1 MDAIE
6 ILVNEHALIRQFLDN
21 LSMAAEKLEADE
33 RPSKEFFEKALEF
46 ARNFTDKFHHFKE
59 EYVMFAQ
66 LAQKKG
72 GILDGQID
80 SLRHQH
86 EHGRNFILEI
96 SNSLDGYARGDE
108 IHTITLL
115 ENLAAYISLLRHH
128 MHREDHGF
136 YQTVKKEFSENEL
149 QGLLELFN
157 EEDQKVGGGTFENN
171 KKLLQEMAV
180 LL

>member
-1 MDAIE
+1 
-6 ILVNEHALIRQFLDN
+6 
-21 LSMAAEKLEADE
+21 
-33 RPSKEFFEKALEF
+33 
-46 ARNFTDKFHHFKE
+46 
-59 EYVMFAQ
+59 MFAQ

-80 SLRHQH
+80 SLRNQH

-108 IHTITLL
+108 IHTITLI
-115 ENLAAYISLLRHH
+115 ENLAAYISLLSTLLRHH

-136 YQTVKKEFSENEL
+136 YQTVIKELSENEL

-157 EEDQKVGGGTFENN
+157 EEDQNGKAGRP
-171 KKLLQEMAV
+171 
-180 LL
+180 